1 MPDCLQE
8 GESLM
13 AFIYPK
19 RNETVLLP
27 KNFDENIN
35 EVIFKIAHRSPETT
49 VYWYLDSEYIGKTET
64 FHELAISPKPGNY
77 ILTVVDDEGNM
88 MKEKIMIERL

>member
-1 MPDCLQE
+1 
-8 GESLM
+8 M

-35 EVIFKIAHRSPETT
+35 DVIFKIAHRSSETT

-64 FHELAISPKPGNY
+64 FHELAISPKPGSY
-77 ILTVVDDEGNM
+77 ILTVVDGEGNVL
-88 MKEKIMIERL
+88 KERIEIQQIF